1 VPQVTIRAFNGVFWI
16 LNALI
21 VIGVIVIAKLFR
33 DKSLTVRKKVMIWL
47 CSILILIFFLYKIAL
62 SLDAEFLVINRI
74 EKFDWWSELPLQ
86 LCNIN
91 MFLIMLSVIFDKK
104 AIMGFAF
111 FVAPLGAFMAI
122 TFPEPAFT
130 DSNIFLLRNL
140 GFYLTHGLIMV
151 AGISLCTLG
160 FFRPK
165 LKIVP
170 KVMLILTF
178 LALIMHGL
186 NIILRST
193 VSPIANYFYTFP
205 PDISILQL
213 FYSWLPVPFLYEIFG
228 IVILGVYA
236 LIVTIPFMVLEKR
249 NIPESKKELAGI

>member
-1 VPQVTIRAFNGVFWI
+1 MTIRAFNGVFWI

-186 NIILRST
+186 NIVLRST

>member
-1 VPQVTIRAFNGVFWI
+1 MTIRAFNGVFWI

-186 NIILRST
+186 NIVLRST

-236 LIVTIPFMVLEKR
+236 LIVKIPFMVLEKR
-249 NIPESKKELAGI
+249 NIPESKQELAGI